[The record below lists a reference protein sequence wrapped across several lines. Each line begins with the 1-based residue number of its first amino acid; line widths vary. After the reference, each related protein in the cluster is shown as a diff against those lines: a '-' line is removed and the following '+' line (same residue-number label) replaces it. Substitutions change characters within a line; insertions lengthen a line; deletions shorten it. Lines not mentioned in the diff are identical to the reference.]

1 MSGNKLLFN
10 NKGAKKLKM
19 IDISKKSHVLREAI
33 ATGSIILNKNTVK
46 LVKNKQIIKGD
57 PIYAAKIAAILA
69 AKKTSEIIP
78 LCHPLPLTNVV
89 IEIDIPTENSIKVT
103 SRVKTTAQTGVEME
117 ALTATSIGL
126 LTIWDMV
133 KQYEKDSQGQY
144 PNTKIDKIVVE
155 RKYKQA

>member
-1 MSGNKLLFN
+1 
-10 NKGAKKLKM
+10 M

-33 ATGSIILNKNTVK
+33 ATGNIILNKKTVN

-57 PIYAAKIAAILA
+57 PICAAKIAAILA

-89 IEIDIPTENSIKVT
+89 IEIDITTENSIKVT

-144 PNTKIDKIVVE
+144 PNTKIDKIIVE

>member
-1 MSGNKLLFN
+1 MT
-10 NKGAKKLKM
+10 M
-19 IDISKKSHVLREAI
+19 IDISKKRCVIREAT
-33 ATGSIILNKNTVK
+33 AKGNIILKSNTVK
-46 LVKNKQIIKGD
+46 LIKNKQIIKGD

-78 LCHPLPLTNVV
+78 LCHPLPLENII
-89 IEIDIPTENSIKVT
+89 IEISIATENSIQVSST
-103 SRVKTTAQTGVEME
+103 VKTTAQTGVEME

-133 KQYEKDSQGQY
+133 KQYEKNIEGQY
-144 PNTKIDKIVVE
+144 PNTKIEKIIVV